1 MHWIEQC
8 LLRDLVQHAVFIGR
22 GLSLFGIFDQK
33 MERYYIAHPD
43 TLTMIMQAPGQL
55 QGTYPTKTT
64 HNSIHKQLE
73 VSHSVY
79 HPAKIPTPAHPT
91 HYIINHS
98 APTPPQIQPQRMHAT
113 VNSTTACMH
122 HHKSNHSTCTS
133 PGTKLQHMHLTG
145 NATKAYSHTQH
156 TPPNLYFT

>member
-33 MERYYIAHPD
+33 MERHYIAHPD

-98 APTPPQIQPQRMHAT
+98 APTPPQIQPQ
-113 VNSTTACMH
+113 
-122 HHKSNHSTCTS
+122 
-133 PGTKLQHMHLTG
+133 HMHIAGNQTSAHAPHWECHQSIFTHNTRHLTY
-145 NATKAYSHTQH
+145 TLH
-156 TPPNLYFT
+156 NLYST